1 MKNKR
6 IIIFLILSILLK
18 SIFAH
23 EESQADKLTNLENEH
38 DYSDYYDQY
47 SLKESLTASD
57 CENLEFIKWL
67 FEYESGIEINDKNI
81 ELIKTDYL
89 GGVPVQITELPYYY
103 KINLSNSE
111 YKQLNKSLKMNEN
124 WEISKDGKISLLLV
138 TKFYLGCVIKEK
150 ELIFGFS
157 NISLIRP

>member
-6 IIIFLILSILLK
+6 IIIFLIFSILLQ

-23 EESQADKLTNLENEH
+23 DESPADKLTNLGNEH
-38 DYSDYYDQY
+38 DYYDQY

-81 ELIKTDYL
+81 ELIKTNYL

-111 YKQLNKSLKMNEN
+111 YKQLKKALKKNDN
-124 WEISKDGKISLLLV
+124 WEISKDDKISLLLV

-157 NISLIRP
+157 NMNLIRP